1 MWLIVGQEIVSVFSL
16 IESGKWYLSVTCHR
30 CGHLHSPCTYKYHPQ
45 DCIWQS
51 YPSFQWGYIHMAYLT
66 KGTWIKWQN
75 INVSRFFFALPSSF
89 QEENLLNSSTRWEL
103 CNSLIHFAVCYFHY
117 QEGIKLHNSSS
128 WITCIPLVQSQSSC
142 FHTDHTCP
150 QRLLAYTDSDHQ
162 HHTEDSQNLQF
173 NHKLKLLYCM

>member
-1 MWLIVGQEIVSVFSL
+1 MSL
-16 IESGKWYLSVTCHR
+16 AFLQCQVPFIE
-30 CGHLHSPCTYKYHPQ
+30 
-45 DCIWQS
+45 
-51 YPSFQWGYIHMAYLT
+51 
-66 KGTWIKWQN
+66 
-75 INVSRFFFALPSSF
+75 
-89 QEENLLNSSTRWEL
+89 EENLFNSSTRWEL

-173 NHKLKLLYCM
+173 NHIPKLLYCKQSSMQNWFHEKIVLSFIPFLIPLNNLITFKNGKDQKLNTVKFESNTET